1 VFRNQGSFRRWTAV
15 LTLALAL
22 AMTLAWVTPGF
33 AEAKGW
39 GNLKNAA
46 KFMEKAQRSLEKHSN
61 LRFNDLDDCL
71 WAIGAIAKMRGL
83 GIINGYDGNV
93 FRPNSAVKQAEALAM
108 IVRAL
113 DMEEEAEALAQKFG
127 GTYAGFGYQ
136 YDDEELLRYFNV
148 EGYSGKDV
156 EKMLKEMAKQLERRM
171 KQVNGTYL
179 PFVPSNTQWALG
191 YILLAVDEGWVK
203 ISEINPNAAA
213 SRAWISMVM
222 VRALGEEEAAQDAM
236 DEDLPYK
243 DANAIPDSMV
253 GYVAVAVELGLFE
266 GYPDGQFKPNR
277 AVTRAEMATIIDR
290 FLSEELPDETSYSM
304 KGKITSVTRS
314 KITVK
319 ADTGRSATYNIS
331 PDALVV
337 IDKRPASVSELEV
350 GDRVEVLS
358 NGKGVA
364 LLITVLE
371 EEEPTP
377 ITSTV
382 TGEITAKASS
392 TSFRVKTADG
402 EIVKVTLG
410 SGCKITY
417 GKETLKFSDLR
428 VGDKVRATIVDGKA
442 TAVRV
447 TSRGVVSELVEG
459 IITHVDL
466 DSSGCA
472 VVIDTVY
479 DAVVLELDDDVEITY
494 RSRTLDIE
502 DLRVGD
508 KVEATVLD
516 DVVVEIVITARNQ
529 TAFGDV
535 GGTIVSISQSASEY
549 IITVDDGD
557 EIASFTVPT
566 DCVITY
572 NNTHL
577 SRTGLRLGDVIRA
590 ELNNDDEAVEIR
602 IYDRAS

>member
-1 VFRNQGSFRRWTAV
+1 
-15 LTLALAL
+15 
-22 AMTLAWVTPGF
+22 M
-33 AEAKGW
+33 
-39 GNLKNAA
+39 
-46 KFMEKAQRSLEKHSN
+46 
-61 LRFNDLDDCL
+61 
-71 WAIGAIAKMRGL
+71 
-83 GIINGYDGNV
+83 
-93 FRPNSAVKQAEALAM
+93 
-108 IVRAL
+108 
-113 DMEEEAEALAQKFG
+113 
-127 GTYAGFGYQ
+127 
-136 YDDEELLRYFNV
+136 
-148 EGYSGKDV
+148 
-156 EKMLKEMAKQLERRM
+156 
-171 KQVNGTYL
+171 
-179 PFVPSNTQWALG
+179 
-191 YILLAVDEGWVK
+191 
-203 ISEINPNAAA
+203 
-213 SRAWISMVM
+213 
-222 VRALGEEEAAQDAM
+222 
-236 DEDLPYK
+236 
-243 DANAIPDSMV
+243 
-253 GYVAVAVELGLFE
+253 
-266 GYPDGQFKPNR
+266 
-277 AVTRAEMATIIDR
+277 
-290 FLSEELPDETSYSM
+290 
-304 KGKITSVTRS
+304 
-314 KITVK
+314 
-319 ADTGRSATYNIS
+319 
-331 PDALVV
+331 V

-516 DVVVEIVITARNQ
+516 DVVEIVITARNRPL
-529 TAFGDV
+529 
-535 GGTIVSISQSASEY
+535 SACRRHDSLQPECVRY

-557 EIASFTVPT
+557 ESHRSRST

-577 SRTGLRLGDVIRA
+577 SRTGLTLATYPRRA
-590 ELNNDDEAVEIR
+590 EQR
-602 IYDRAS
+602 

>member
-1 VFRNQGSFRRWTAV
+1 
-15 LTLALAL
+15 
-22 AMTLAWVTPGF
+22 M
-33 AEAKGW
+33 
-39 GNLKNAA
+39 
-46 KFMEKAQRSLEKHSN
+46 
-61 LRFNDLDDCL
+61 
-71 WAIGAIAKMRGL
+71 
-83 GIINGYDGNV
+83 
-93 FRPNSAVKQAEALAM
+93 
-108 IVRAL
+108 
-113 DMEEEAEALAQKFG
+113 
-127 GTYAGFGYQ
+127 
-136 YDDEELLRYFNV
+136 
-148 EGYSGKDV
+148 
-156 EKMLKEMAKQLERRM
+156 
-171 KQVNGTYL
+171 
-179 PFVPSNTQWALG
+179 
-191 YILLAVDEGWVK
+191 
-203 ISEINPNAAA
+203 
-213 SRAWISMVM
+213 
-222 VRALGEEEAAQDAM
+222 
-236 DEDLPYK
+236 
-243 DANAIPDSMV
+243 
-253 GYVAVAVELGLFE
+253 
-266 GYPDGQFKPNR
+266 
-277 AVTRAEMATIIDR
+277 
-290 FLSEELPDETSYSM
+290 
-304 KGKITSVTRS
+304 
-314 KITVK
+314 
-319 ADTGRSATYNIS
+319 
-331 PDALVV
+331 V